1 MSNKFILISPKN
13 RTVYNFRGDLI
24 KEIIAKGYE
33 VVVTGPD
40 QTDVDRIEALG
51 ARFHEI
57 PMNKTG
63 TSVVADLKYCS
74 ALTKFLK
81 EEKPDAT
88 LGYTIKPDVYGAIA
102 AKRAGVKKTTSLVTG
117 GGYTFIATSL
127 KARALGMIVR
137 TLYRIGFSQADK
149 VIFQNQDDLKEF
161 IERGLVKREKCGFV
175 NGSGINLDHFQV
187 EPLPEQPVF
196 FMLSRLLKSKGVG
209 EYLEASRIVKQKHPE
224 ARFLLLGKYE
234 TAMQDAL
241 DRDYVEGFIREGII
255 ERFEETSDVRP
266 YYALS
271 SVYVLPS
278 YREGT
283 PRTVLEAMAMGR
295 PIITTDT
302 QGCRETVKDG
312 VNGFL
317 VPIKDAQAVADKML
331 WFIEHPDKTEDMGH
345 ASFCY
350 AKEKFDVNKVN
361 EEMFRLMELDGG
373 SSDE

>member
-1 MSNKFILISPKN
+1 MKFILISPKN

-24 KEIIAKGYE
+24 QEIIARGYE
-33 VVVTGPD
+33 VIVTGPD

-63 TSVVADLKYCS
+63 TSVLGDLRYCK
-74 ALTKFLK
+74 ALTAFLK

-88 LGYTIKPDVYGAIA
+88 LGYTVKPCAYGAIA
-102 AKRAGVKKTTSLVTG
+102 AKRAGVKNVTSLVTG
-117 GGYTFIATSL
+117 GGYTFISTSL
-127 KARALGMIVR
+127 KARVLGLIVR
-137 TLYRIGFSQADK
+137 TLYRIGFSKADR
-149 VIFQNQDDLKEF
+149 VIFQNPDDLNEF
-161 IERGLVKREKCGFV
+161 CEKGLVKRAKCSFV
-175 NGSGINLDHFQV
+175 NGSGVNTDHFV
-187 EPLPEQPVF
+187 PAPLPNEISF

-209 EYLEASRIVKQKHPE
+209 EYLEAARIVKGKYPQAK
-224 ARFLLLGKYE
+224 FYLLGKYE

-241 DRDYVEGFIREGII
+241 DREYVERFIADGII

-266 YYALS
+266 YYAMC

-295 PIITTDT
+295 PVITTDT

-317 VPIKDAQAVADKML
+317 APVKDAQAVAEKMI
-331 WFIEHPDKTEDMGH
+331 WFLEHPDAIETMGRE
-345 ASFCY
+345 SRTY
-350 AKEKFDVNKVN
+350 ALEKFDVKKVDA
-361 EEMFRLMELDGG
+361 EMIRIMKL
-373 SSDE
+373 

>member
-1 MSNKFILISPKN
+1 MKFVLISPKN
-13 RTVYNFRGDLI
+13 RTVWNFRGDLI
-24 KEIIAKGYE
+24 NEIIAKGYE

-51 ARFHEI
+51 ARFVEI

-63 TSVVADLKYCS
+63 TSVLGDIRYCQ
-74 ALTKFLK
+74 ALMKFLK
-81 EEKPDAT
+81 TERPDVT
-88 LGYTIKPDVYGAIA
+88 LGYTVKPCVYGAIA
-102 AKRAGVKKTTSLVTG
+102 AKRAKVRNINSLVTG

-127 KARALGMIVR
+127 KARVLGLIVR
-137 TLYRIGFSQADK
+137 TLYRFGFSKADH
-149 VIFQNQDDLKEF
+149 VIFQNDDDLNEF
-161 IERGLVKREKCGFV
+161 TEKGLVNREKCASV
-175 NGSGINLDHFQV
+175 NGSGVNMDHF
-187 EPLPEQPVF
+187 EPAPLPETVTF

-209 EYLEASRIVKQKHPE
+209 EYLEAARTVKENHPE
-224 ARFLLLGKYE
+224 VRFCLLGKYE

-241 DRDYVEGFIREGII
+241 DKDYVEAFIRDGII
-255 ERFEETSDVRP
+255 ERFEETNDVRP
-266 YYALS
+266 YYAQC

-317 VPIKDAQAVADKML
+317 VPVRDSKAVAEKME
-331 WFIEHPDKTEDMGH
+331 WFIGHPDRIATMG
-345 ASFCY
+345 ADSREYCT
-350 AKEKFDVNKVN
+350 EKFDVNKVDAD
-361 EEMFRLMELDGG
+361 MICIMGL
-373 SSDE
+373 

>member
-1 MSNKFILISPKN
+1 MRFILISPKN

-24 KEIIAKGYE
+24 KEIISRGYE
-33 VVVTGPD
+33 VIVTGPD
-40 QTDVDRIEALG
+40 RTDVEKIEALG

-63 TSVVADLKYCS
+63 TSVLGDLKYCK
-74 ALTKFLK
+74 ALTDFMKA
-81 EEKPDAT
+81 EKPDAT
-88 LGYTIKPDVYGAIA
+88 LGYTVKPCVYGAIA
-102 AKRAGVKKTTSLVTG
+102 AKRAGVKNISSLVTG

-127 KARALGMIVR
+127 KARVLGMIVR
-137 TLYRIGFSQADK
+137 TLYRIGFRKANH
-149 VIFQNQDDLKEF
+149 VIFQNQDDLNEF
-161 IERGLVKREKCGFV
+161 CGKGLVKREKCGFV
-175 NGSGINLDHFQV
+175 NGSGVNLAQF
-187 EPLPEQPVF
+187 EQAPMPAEISF

-209 EYLEASRIVKQKHPE
+209 EYLEAARQVKEKYPQAK
-224 ARFLLLGKYE
+224 FYLLGKYE

-241 DRDYVEGFIREGII
+241 DREYVEAFIRDGVIQ
-255 ERFEETSDVRP
+255 RFDETSDVRP
-266 YYALS
+266 YYAMC

-317 VPIKDAQAVADKML
+317 VPIKDSQAVAEKMA
-331 WFIEHPDKTEDMGH
+331 WFIEHPDQIAEMGRE
-345 ASFCY
+345 SRRY
-350 AKEKFDVNKVN
+350 VMDKFDVNKVDT
-361 EEMFRLMELDGG
+361 EMIRIMKL
-373 SSDE
+373 